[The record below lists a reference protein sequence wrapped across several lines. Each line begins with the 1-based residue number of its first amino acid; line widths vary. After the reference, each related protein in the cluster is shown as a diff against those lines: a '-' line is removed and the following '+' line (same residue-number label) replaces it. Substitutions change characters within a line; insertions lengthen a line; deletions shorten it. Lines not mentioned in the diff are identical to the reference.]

1 MLYWKKIKSRSSKI
15 IFIKLSNFYI
25 TTVLQIR
32 NRYKNWIGKINLIKK
47 LRTNNIQL
55 MLIDSKLVLEVE
67 SEAQYNEFKEFVD
80 NNETSW
86 SLC

>member
-1 MLYWKKIKSRSSKI
+1 
-15 IFIKLSNFYI
+15 
-25 TTVLQIR
+25 
-32 NRYKNWIGKINLIKK
+32 
-47 LRTNNIQL
+47 

-67 SEAQYNEFKEFVD
+67 SEAQYNEFKEFVE

>member
-1 MLYWKKIKSRSSKI
+1 
-15 IFIKLSNFYI
+15 
-25 TTVLQIR
+25 
-32 NRYKNWIGKINLIKK
+32 
-47 LRTNNIQL
+47 

-67 SEAQYNEFKEFVD
+67 SGARCNEFKEFVD